1 MCDSY
6 IGLDQSYKLD
16 LLQVNG
22 AINGQ
27 RQQYDEP
34 EQSTDWGDPE
44 ADYETQPQ
52 AKQEYQSLFSNGFAA
67 FDQLQRDVVD
77 DILSDDE
84 DVQAKEQKQ
93 KERAQRLQS
102 QQQAA
107 EDDDQIDS
115 ATTKT
120 APQGDSRMFNQI
132 QMGIDMLLDSDEE
145 DEDRFG
151 EDDTMIE
158 KDLDNWIWKWRFE
171 IDDEIKRNIYYHLL
185 KHTLY

>member
-1 MCDSY
+1 M
-6 IGLDQSYKLD
+6 
-16 LLQVNG
+16 
-22 AINGQ
+22 
-27 RQQYDEP
+27 
-34 EQSTDWGDPE
+34 
-44 ADYETQPQ
+44 
-52 AKQEYQSLFSNGFAA
+52 
-67 FDQLQRDVVD
+67 D

-115 ATTKT
+115 ATNKT
-120 APQGDSRMFNQI
+120 APAQGDARMFNQI

-145 DEDRFG
+145 EEDRFG

-158 KDLDNWIWKWRFE
+158 KDLDNWI
-171 IDDEIKRNIYYHLL
+171 
-185 KHTLY
+185 